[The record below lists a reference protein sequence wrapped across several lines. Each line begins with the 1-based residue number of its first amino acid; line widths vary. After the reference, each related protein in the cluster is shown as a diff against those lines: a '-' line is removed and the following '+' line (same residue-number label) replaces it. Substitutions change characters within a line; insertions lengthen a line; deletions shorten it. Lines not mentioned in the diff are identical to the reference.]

1 MFMLRV
7 LLRVLLLELVV
18 NNCQLQCLR
27 RPRGSP
33 LPLLVWM
40 HRNRLPRLTTDTTEK
55 LSLGYTAILRSV
67 IFIHFRSISYTS
79 FPSPPWFVPFGCL
92 NSPSHTHRHCLRS
105 MRSPLSGS
113 HFHMLRCTIPTLRRG
128 KCIAWHSTALNMSE
142 RFSRLT

>member
-1 MFMLRV
+1 MLRV

-67 IFIHFRSISYTS
+67 IFIHFRSISN
-79 FPSPPWFVPFGCL
+79 PFRIPL
-92 NSPSHTHRHCLRS
+92 FQVLRD
-105 MRSPLSGS
+105 LSLS
-113 HFHMLRCTIPTLRRG
+113 DVLILPATP
-128 KCIAWHSTALNMSE
+128 IAIA
-142 RFSRLT
+142 